1 MKEQSEALTLSMPS
15 SQYPAKY
22 EDCYQAVD
30 PPGQLTEVTADG
42 VDRGG
47 DLHVVQL
54 AAVGALV
61 VDHQLE
67 LLDGVDS
74 LQAVVPAVLQHVLPG
89 VVVDDALVD
98 VLEVGDVDDGAAE
111 LRQRAAAYLEVELAQ
126 WSHPAVV
133 TLGWPERDFLDD
145 SQAQAGAGE
154 GEQE

>member
-22 EDCYQAVD
+22 VDCYQAVD

-42 VDRGG
+42 VDSGG

-61 VDHQLE
+61 VDRQLE

-74 LQAVVPAVLQHVLPG
+74 LQAVVPAVLQLVLPH
-89 VVVDDALVD
+89 VVVYDSLVD
-98 VLEVGDVDDGAAE
+98 VVVVCDVDDGTAA
-111 LRQRAAAYLEVELAQ
+111 LREGSAAYFEVELSQSRHAT
-126 WSHPAVV
+126 VV
-133 TLGWPERDFLDD
+133 TF
-145 SQAQAGAGE
+145 
-154 GEQE
+154 